1 MLIILIYAIEIGS
14 NIHPVVF
21 DTTIQTDMGIID
33 LMIVSSC
40 SNPEA
45 SLSGLMKYHNDALS
59 STRMKPAIEVM
70 YTAHTS
76 RILRLITYNA
86 T

>member
-1 MLIILIYAIEIGS
+1 MHVAAFMFIILIYAIEIGS

-21 DTTIQTDMGIID
+21 DITIPTDMAIID
-33 LMIVSSC
+33 LMNASYW

-45 SLSGLMKYHNDALS
+45 SLSGSIYYHKDALY
-59 STRMKPAIEVM
+59 STRIKPAIEVM

-76 RILRLITYNA
+76 RI
-86 T
+86 